1 MVATIHTSAPPRGA
15 GEPIMTTETTA
26 INPSPTDT
34 LRTWNR
40 IAGFSGVA
48 FVVLFIAMGA
58 AIAAAAPPFTDGA
71 DELRA
76 WFGDNQGSIAFFNW
90 FTPMVFGFLYL
101 TFGVGLLRRLTAG
114 DTSGGILPRLSFAGI
129 VAQFAAALV
138 GMSLWAVMS
147 LDPVLE
153 GASDGLLVTL
163 AALDSVVFFALMPW
177 ATAMFIIFA
186 SVLMMQ
192 SRIMPTWL
200 AGLGI
205 VAGVLPVIGGT
216 WIFSGDPESAVRG
229 IGFIGEIGSMLWVL
243 IASVLLI
250 RSAAD

>member
-1 MVATIHTSAPPRGA
+1 
-15 GEPIMTTETTA
+15 MTTESTT
-26 INPSPTDT
+26 IRHSQDDT
-34 LRTWNR
+34 IRTWNR
-40 IAGFSGVA
+40 IAGFSGFA
-48 FVVLFIAMGA
+48 FVVLFIGMGA
-58 AIAAAAPPFTDGA
+58 AIAAGAPAFTDGA
-71 DELRA
+71 DELRS

-101 TFGVGLLRRLTAG
+101 VFGVGLLRRLTTG

-129 VAQFAAALV
+129 VAQFAVGIV

-163 AALDSVVFFALMPW
+163 SALDAVVFFALMPW

-186 SVLMMQ
+186 SVLMIQ
-192 SRIMPTWL
+192 SRIMPMWL

-216 WIFSGDPESAVRG
+216 WIFSGDPDSVVRG
-229 IGFIGEIGSMLWVL
+229 IGFIGEVGSMIWVL
-243 IASVLLI
+243 AASVFLI
-250 RSAAD
+250 RSTAD